1 MIVYFLAGFPCI
13 FDGDMLHMAQVE
25 AIRLAVGGPAAVVA
39 AAAGAVPAATASK
52 E

>member
-13 FDGDMLHMAQVE
+13 FDDDMLHMAQVE